1 VESGVRFD
9 GVWKKF
15 RRGEVHD
22 SLRDLIPAVAK
33 RLVRNDAAPPL
44 SEQEFWAV
52 RDVSFDVPPGHA
64 LGIMGSNGAGKSTIL
79 KLLTKILRPDRG
91 VREVHGRMGMLIEIA
106 AGFHPDLT
114 GRENVFLQ
122 GAIMGMKRL
131 EIARKFDEIVEFS
144 EIEDFIDTPVKRYSS
159 GMNARLGFA
168 IAAHVDPDVLIIDEV
183 LSVGDFRFQDKAF
196 GRIESMC
203 KSGIPV
209 VLVTHQLDRI
219 STLCTEAL
227 LLDHGQVRLHGT
239 PSECIEEY
247 TLGVATGLT
256 NGEDCTLAID
266 RLRFDSAD
274 IVRSGERVT
283 MKLDCHSH
291 ADFDSDAT
299 DLLVRVR
306 STTTGAML
314 FSTGALPCQ
323 LELPRDQAFEVTVN
337 LQANLVPGLYHVETG
352 VWDRV
357 RQRMVSTGPSR
368 SLTVQ
373 LGANAFGGTVQLNAA
388 MSIRPSTADAAGS
401 DTATATALP
410 DGAFA
415 RSLAVDA

>member
-1 VESGVRFD
+1 MESGVRFD

-22 SLRDLIPAVAK
+22 SLRDLIPAIAK
-33 RLVRNDAAPPL
+33 RFVHSDSRPPL

-52 RDVSFDVPPGHA
+52 RDVSFDVPAGHA
-64 LGIMGSNGAGKSTIL
+64 LGIMGPNGAGKSTIL

-131 EIARKFDEIVEFS
+131 EIARKFDEIVAFS

-196 GRIESMC
+196 ARIQTMC
-203 KSGIPV
+203 TSGIPV

-219 STLCTEAL
+219 ATLCTEAML
-227 LLDHGQVRLHGT
+227 LGHGEVRLHGT
-239 PSECIEEY
+239 PSECIQEY
-247 TLGVATGLT
+247 TLGVATSPI
-256 NGEDCTLAID
+256 NSEDCALTID
-266 RLRFDSAD
+266 RLRFDAGD
-274 IVRSGERVT
+274 IVRSGERIAVQ
-283 MKLDCHSH
+283 LSCHSRT
-291 ADFDSDAT
+291 DFESDTT
-299 DLLVRVR
+299 DLLIRVR
-306 STTTGAML
+306 SATTGAML

-323 LELPRDQAFEVTVN
+323 LELPRAQAFEITVD
-337 LQANLVPGLYHVETG
+337 LQANLVPGLYHIETG
-352 VWDRV
+352 IWDRV
-357 RQRMVSTGPSR
+357 RQRIVSSGPSR
-368 SLTVQ
+368 TLTVQ
-373 LGANAFGGTVQLNAA
+373 PGISPFGGTVQLNAE
-388 MSIRPSTADAAGS
+388 MTLRPSIADTVNHTPAAAAGVPE
-401 DTATATALP
+401 TILV
-410 DGAFA
+410 
-415 RSLAVDA
+415 RS